1 MKNARHKR
9 SPALA
14 AVAPS
19 VAPPRQTPS
28 VEGSPSREA
37 AGREPLPIV
46 PRRVPLLRYGLPLL
60 LAALLTLGALWPRAA
75 LLLDAGGPLDRLLL
89 ANVHG
94 DEHLADYAYR
104 WTNKN
109 DQPTIVA
116 LSGWAGVTSTRV
128 TLRAQALPERGAVPV
143 TLLVAGQPVGTLT
156 IDGTLADHTTT
167 IAIPANAASGGD
179 LALALSAPTTRV
191 TGDNRDLGVKLD
203 ALTVTPLA
211 WDGATFWRGLPL
223 HLFGALALVALL
235 LLTIGGGAGR
245 LALAGRFGAALLVP
259 LALALVLPWTLAAL
273 PALLYAAG
281 AAALLRWRVRVLDTL
296 AAGWIALDR
305 SRVATAVALIGLIV
319 YAALLLPHLR
329 TAPWINHADYADNA
343 VVARNLVRGNGF
355 TVDYVAQFYRDWP
368 TVRHPADTWP
378 PLQPLMIALSF
389 ALFGVSVGVAK
400 LPNLLIM
407 LGLLWLVF
415 RVGRWIWSPRVG
427 LLAALLVALDP
438 DLLQGVVYPLN
449 DTAFTLLSF
458 GCIVLL
464 MKSAVSGRRSA
475 EETAGETA
483 GETAVDSQRLA
494 EGDEPITAGAP
505 PSTDHGPRTT
515 DPPLTTHDSRLTTLL
530 PWLLLGVLGGL
541 LILCKPSG
549 ALILVGSGAW
559 ALWRGWRDG
568 ALRPTIVGGA
578 LAAGVATLVWLPWGV
593 RNTITFGIP
602 FYSTESFDAWI
613 LIYRPWENIYAAY
626 AGHLP
631 LPHPR
636 LLVGYGFDTVTG
648 KIGRQFA
655 DAWKGLRAGEI
666 VPLTVMPLAILGLLV
681 ARGQR
686 QFALLLA
693 LGSAVLLYA
702 LFVLGYWHYESR
714 YALFLIPWGAL
725 FGAAGFWWTHDRLAA
740 WRGNGALAG
749 LAAVGVLALMLNSPW
764 DENSQWKRL
773 QDDWS
778 TDLRTPNSVTMAGWV
793 GANTPP
799 DAVIMSRNPWELSF
813 HSDRRSVMIPYD
825 TLPVIRQIA
834 AQYGVGYLQ
843 LDHLTDP
850 GYRRADLG
858 PLYDGPDEWNGFRK
872 VYDRRSKDGEGL
884 LIYTFPP
891 GGR

>member
-14 AVAPS
+14 AAAPP
-19 VAPPRQTPS
+19 VAPPRLTPS
-28 VEGSPSREA
+28 VEGAPPRGA
-37 AGREPLPIV
+37 AGHAPLPV
-46 PRRVPLLRYGLPLL
+46 APRRVVLLRYGLPLL

-109 DQPTIVA
+109 DQPTLVA
-116 LSGWAGVTSTRV
+116 LPGWAGVTSARV

-156 IDGTLADHTTT
+156 VDGTLADHTTT
-167 IAIPANAASGGD
+167 IAIPANAASNGD
-179 LALALSAPTTRV
+179 LALALSTPTTRV
-191 TGDNRDLGVKLD
+191 AGDNRDLGVKLD

-211 WDGATFWRGLPL
+211 WDGAAFWRGVPL
-223 HLFGALALVALL
+223 HLFGALALIALL
-235 LLTIGGGAGR
+235 LLTIGGGTGR

-259 LALALVLPWTLAAL
+259 LALALALPWTLAAL

-281 AAALLRWRVRVLDTL
+281 AATLLRWRVRVLDTL

-319 YAALLLPHLR
+319 YAALLLPHLLA
-329 TAPWINHADYADNA
+329 APWINHADYADNA

-355 TVDYVAQFYRDWP
+355 TVDYAAQFYRDWP

-415 RVGRWIWSPRVG
+415 RVGRWLWSPRVG

-464 MKSAVSGRRSA
+464 VKSAVGGRRSA
-475 EETAGETA
+475 EEDEEEKAATTTATGRKRWGSIIA
-483 GETAVDSQRLA
+483 LPAADRRLPTYA
-494 EGDEPITAGAP
+494 
-505 PSTDHGPRTT
+505 
-515 DPPLTTHDSRLTTLL
+515 
-530 PWLLLGVLGGL
+530 LLGLLGGL
-541 LILCKPSG
+541 LILSKPSG
-549 ALILVGSGAW
+549 AVILVGGGAW

-568 ALRPTIVGGA
+568 ALRPTLVGGA
-578 LAAGVATLVWLPWGV
+578 FAAGVALLVWLPWGV
-593 RNTITFGIP
+593 RNLITFGKP
-602 FYSTESFDAWI
+602 FYSTESFDAWV
-613 LIYRPWENIYAAY
+613 LMYRPWENIYAAY

-636 LLVGYGFDTVTG
+636 LLVGYGFDTVLG
-648 KIGRQFA
+648 KIGQQFA
-655 DAWKGLRAGEI
+655 DAWCSLRAGEI
-666 VPLTVMPLAILGLLV
+666 VPLTVIPLAILGLLV

-686 QFALLLA
+686 QIALLLA
-693 LGSAVLLYA
+693 LGSAILLYA

-778 TDLRTPNSVTMAGWV
+778 ADLRTPNSVTMAGWV

>member
-14 AVAPS
+14 AAAPP
-19 VAPPRQTPS
+19 VAPPRQPPPA
-28 VEGSPSREA
+28 EGRSAREI
-37 AGREPLPIV
+37 AGRASLPV
-46 PRRVPLLRYGLPLL
+46 APQRALFLRYGLPLL

-75 LLLDAGGPLDRLLL
+75 LLLDAGGPLDLLL
-89 ANVHG
+89 LTNVHG

-109 DQPTIVA
+109 DQPTLVA
-116 LSGWAGVTSTRV
+116 LPGWAGVTSARV
-128 TLRAQALPERGAVPV
+128 TVRAQALPGRGAVPV

-156 IDGTLADHTTT
+156 VDGTLADHTTT
-167 IAIPANAASGGD
+167 IAIPTDAASGGD
-179 LALALSAPTTRV
+179 LALAVSAPTTRV

-211 WDGATFWRGLPL
+211 RDGAAFWRGLPL
-223 HLFGALALVALL
+223 HLFGALTLVALL
-235 LLTIGGGAGR
+235 MLLIGGGAGR
-245 LALAGRFGAALLVP
+245 LTLAGRYGAALLVP
-259 LALALVLPWTLAAL
+259 LALALALPWTLAAL
-273 PALLYAAG
+273 PALLWAAG
-281 AAALLRWRVRVLDTL
+281 AAALLRRRVHALDGL
-296 AAGWIALDR
+296 VHGWAALDR
-305 SRVATAVALIGLIV
+305 PRIATAVALGGLLV
-319 YAALLLPHLR
+319 YAAIMLPHILA
-329 TAPWINHADYADNA
+329 APWINHADYADNA

-355 TVDYVAQFYRDWP
+355 AVDYVSQFYRDWP

-415 RVGRWIWSPRVG
+415 RVGRWLWSPRVG
-427 LLAALLVALDP
+427 LLAALFVAADP

-464 MKSAVSGRRSA
+464 MKLAAGKSSVVGRQSSEATA
-475 EETAGETA
+475 EE
-483 GETAVDSQRLA
+483 
-494 EGDEPITAGAP
+494 
-505 PSTDHGPRTT
+505 PSSTNYGLRTT
-515 DPPLTTHDSRLTTLL
+515 DSSPAPHDSRLTTHA
-530 PWLLLGVLGGL
+530 LLGLLGGL
-541 LILCKPSG
+541 LILSKPSG
-549 ALILVGSGAW
+549 AIILAGGGLWVV
-559 ALWRGWRDG
+559 WRGWRGG
-568 ALRPTIVGGA
+568 ALRPTLVGGA
-578 LAAGVATLVWLPWGV
+578 LAAGIALLVWLPWGV
-593 RNTITFGIP
+593 RNLLTFGQP

-613 LIYRPWENIYAAY
+613 LMYRPWENIYAAY
-626 AGHLP
+626 AGRLP

-648 KIGRQFA
+648 KVWQQFSE
-655 DAWKGLRAGEI
+655 AWKSLRAGQI
-666 VPLTVMPLAILGLLV
+666 FPLTIIPLALLGLLA

-686 QFALLLA
+686 QLAILGALGAAALLY
-693 LGSAVLLYA
+693 G
-702 LFVLGYWHYESR
+702 LFVLGYWHYEAR

-725 FGAAGFWWTHDRLAA
+725 FGAAGFWWLHDRLAA

-749 LAAVGVLALMLNSPW
+749 LAAVGVLALVLAP
-764 DENSQWKRL
+764 QWAQL
-773 QDDWS
+773 HDDWS
-778 TDLRTPNSVTMAGWV
+778 ADLRTPNSVVMAEWV
-793 GANTPP
+793 ASNTPP

-813 HSDRRSVMIPYD
+813 HGDRRSVMIPYD

-884 LIYTFPP
+884 LIYTFPT

>member
-14 AVAPS
+14 TAAPLI
-19 VAPPRQTPS
+19 APPRQSRPAEGAPS
-28 VEGSPSREA
+28 QGA
-37 AGREPLPIV
+37 AGRAPLPAA
-46 PRRVPLLRYGLPLL
+46 PQRASLLRYGLPLL
-60 LAALLTLGALWPRAA
+60 LTALLALGALWPRAA
-75 LLLDAGGPLDRLLL
+75 LFLDAGGPLDHLLL

-109 DQPTIVA
+109 AQPTSVA
-116 LSGWAGVTSTRV
+116 LPGWAGVTEARV

-143 TLLVAGQPVGTLT
+143 TILVAGQPVGTLT
-156 IDGTLADHTTT
+156 VDGTLADHTTT
-167 IAIPANAASGGD
+167 IAIPADAASDGD

-191 TGDNRDLGVKLD
+191 AGDNRDLGVKLD
-203 ALTVTPLA
+203 ALTITPLA
-211 WDGATFWRGLPL
+211 RDGAAFWRGLPL

-235 LLTIGGGAGR
+235 VLLIGGGTGR

-259 LALALVLPWTLAAL
+259 LALALALPWTLAAL
-273 PALLYAAG
+273 PALLWATG
-281 AAALLRWRVRVLDTL
+281 AATLLRWRVRALDAL
-296 AAGWIALDR
+296 AAGWVVLDR
-305 SRVATAVALIGLIV
+305 PRVATAVGLGGLIV
-319 YAALLLPHLR
+319 YAAIMLPHLLA
-329 TAPWINHADYADNA
+329 APWINHADYADNA

-415 RVGRWIWSPRVG
+415 RVGRWLWSPRVG
-427 LLAALLVALDP
+427 LLAALFVALDP

-458 GCIVLL
+458 GCIVLFG
-464 MKSAVSGRRSA
+464 K
-475 EETAGETA
+475 
-483 GETAVDSQRLA
+483 TAVGSRQLA
-494 EGDEPITAGAP
+494 EGNGEDSAP
-505 PSTDHGPRTT
+505 KGVELWSRFSR
-515 DPPLTTHDSRLTTLL
+515 LTTHDSRLPTY
-530 PWLLLGVLGGL
+530 LLLGLLAGL
-541 LILCKPSG
+541 LILSKPSG
-549 ALILVGSGAW
+549 AIILMGGGMWV
-559 ALWRGWRDG
+559 LWRGWRDG
-568 ALRPTIVGGA
+568 ALRPTLIGGA
-578 LAAGVATLVWLPWGV
+578 LAVGVALLVWLPWGV
-593 RNTITFGIP
+593 RNMLTFGQP

-613 LIYRPWENIYAAY
+613 LMYRPPWENIYAAY
-626 AGHLP
+626 AGRLP

-636 LLVGYGFDTVTG
+636 LLVGYGFDTVFG
-648 KIGRQFA
+648 KVWQQFVLGWR
-655 DAWKGLRAGEI
+655 DLRAGTI
-666 VPLTVMPLAILGLLV
+666 VPLTMIPLALLGLLA
-681 ARGQR
+681 ARGR
-686 QFALLLA
+686 QQLALLLT

-714 YALFLIPWGAL
+714 YALFLIPWSAL
-725 FGAAGFWWTHDRLAA
+725 FGAAGFWWLHDRLAA
-740 WRGNGALAG
+740 WRGNGTLAG
-749 LAAVGVLALMLNSPW
+749 LAAVGVLALLLAPGSALSPW
-764 DENSQWKRL
+764 AQLR
-773 QDDWS
+773 DDWRA
-778 TDLRTPNSVTMAGWV
+778 DLRTPNPVEMAGWI

-825 TLPVIRQIA
+825 TLPIIRQIA

-843 LDHLTDP
+843 LDHLTEP
-850 GYRRADLG
+850 GYRRAEIG
-858 PLYDGPDEWNGFRK
+858 PLYDGPDEWAGFRK
-872 VYDRRSKDGEGL
+872 IYDRRSQDGEGL
-884 LIYTFPP
+884 LIYTFPT

>member
-1 MKNARHKR
+1 M
-9 SPALA
+9 
-14 AVAPS
+14 
-19 VAPPRQTPS
+19 
-28 VEGSPSREA
+28 EGSPSRGA
-37 AGREPLPIV
+37 TGRAPLPIV
-46 PRRVPLLRYGLPLL
+46 PRRGALLRYGLPLL
-60 LAALLTLGALWPRAA
+60 LAALLSLGALWPRAA
-75 LLLDAGGPLDRLLL
+75 LFLDAGGPLDLLLL

-94 DEHLADYAYR
+94 DEHLAEYAYR

-109 DQPTIVA
+109 DQPTMVA
-116 LSGWAGVTSTRV
+116 LPGWAGVTSARV
-128 TLRAQALPERGAVPV
+128 TLRAQALPERGVVPV

-156 IDGTLADHTTT
+156 VDGTLADRTTT
-167 IAIPANAASGGD
+167 IAIPADPASGGD
-179 LALALSAPTTRV
+179 LALSLSAPTTRV
-191 TGDNRDLGVKLD
+191 AGDGRDLGVKLD

-211 WDGATFWRGLPL
+211 WDGAAFWRGVPL
-223 HLFGALALVALL
+223 HLFGTLALVGLL
-235 LLTIGGGAGR
+235 LLTIGDGTGR
-245 LALAGRFGAALLVP
+245 LALAGRFGAALVVP
-259 LALALVLPWTLAAL
+259 LALALALPWTLAAL
-273 PALLYAAG
+273 PALLYAATTVT
-281 AAALLRWRVRVLDTL
+281 LLRWRHRALDTL
-296 AAGWIALDR
+296 AHGWTALDQP
-305 SRVATAVALIGLIV
+305 RVATAVALGGLLV
-319 YAALLLPHLR
+319 YTAIMLPHLLV
-329 TAPWINHADYADNA
+329 APWINHADYADNA

-378 PLQPLMIALSF
+378 PLQPIMIALAF

-415 RVGRWIWSPRVG
+415 RVGRWLWSSRVG
-427 LLAALLVALDP
+427 LLAALIVALDP

-464 MKSAVSGRRSA
+464 MRSAVADRVV
-475 EETAGETA
+475 TAQESPA
-483 GETAVDSQRLA
+483 
-494 EGDEPITAGAP
+494 
-505 PSTDHGPRTT
+505 TDHGPRTT
-515 DPPLTTHDSRLTTLL
+515 DSPLPTTDRRLPTYA
-530 PWLLLGVLGGL
+530 LLGLLGGL
-541 LILCKPSG
+541 LILSKPSG
-549 ALILVGSGAW
+549 AIILAGGGAW

-568 ALRPTIVGGA
+568 RLRPTLVGGA
-578 LAAGVATLVWLPWGV
+578 LAAGVVLLVWLPWGV
-593 RNTITFGIP
+593 RNLITFGAP

-613 LIYRPWENIYAAY
+613 LMYRPWENIYAAY
-626 AGHLP
+626 AGRLP

-636 LLVGYGFDTVTG
+636 LLVGYGFDTIFS
-648 KIGRQFA
+648 KIGQQFSE
-655 DAWKGLRAGEI
+655 AWKSLRAGEI
-666 VPLTVMPLAILGLLV
+666 VPLPVMPLALLGLLA
-681 ARGQR
+681 ARGRR
-686 QFALLLA
+686 QLALLAA
-693 LGSAVLLYA
+693 LGAATGLYA
-702 LFVLGYWHYESR
+702 LFVLGYWHYEPR

-725 FGAAGFWWTHDRLAA
+725 FGAAGFWWLHDRLAA

-749 LAAVGVLALMLNSPW
+749 LAAVGVLALVLAP
-764 DENSQWKRL
+764 QWAQLR
-773 QDDWS
+773 DDWS
-778 TDLRTPNSVTMAGWV
+778 ADLRTPNSVVMAEWV

-884 LIYTFPP
+884 LIYTFPQ

>member
-14 AVAPS
+14 AAAPP
-19 VAPPRQTPS
+19 VAPPRQPPS
-28 VEGSPSREA
+28 VEGAPARGI
-37 AGREPLPIV
+37 AGRAPLPV
-46 PRRVPLLRYGLPLL
+46 APQRAQLLRYGLPLL

-75 LLLDAGGPLDRLLL
+75 LLLT
-89 ANVHG
+89 NVHG

-109 DQPTIVA
+109 DQPTLVA
-116 LSGWAGVTSTRV
+116 LPGWAGVTSARV
-128 TLRAQALPERGAVPV
+128 TVRAQALPERGVVPV

-156 IDGTLADHTTT
+156 VDGTLADHTTT
-167 IAIPANAASGGD
+167 IAIPADAASGGD

-191 TGDNRDLGVKLD
+191 AGDNRDLGVKLD
-203 ALTVTPLA
+203 ALTITPLA
-211 WDGATFWRGLPL
+211 RDGAAFWRGLPL
-223 HLFGALALVALL
+223 HLLGALALVALL
-235 LLTIGGGAGR
+235 ALLIGGGTGR
-245 LALAGRFGAALLVP
+245 LTLMGRYGAALLVP
-259 LALALVLPWTLAAL
+259 LALALALPWTLAAL
-273 PALLYAAG
+273 PALLWAAG
-281 AAALLRWRVRVLDTL
+281 AAALLRWRVRALDTL
-296 AAGWIALDR
+296 AHGWAALDR
-305 SRVATAVALIGLIV
+305 PRSATAVALGGLLV
-319 YAALLLPHLR
+319 YAAIMLPHILA
-329 TAPWINHADYADNA
+329 APWINHADYADNA

-415 RVGRWIWSPRVG
+415 RVGRWLWSPRVG
-427 LLAALLVALDP
+427 LLAALFVAADP

-464 MKSAVSGRRSA
+464 MRSAVGGRQSAEEAVSESSVAGRRSA
-475 EETAGETA
+475 GEAGEAATQ
-483 GETAVDSQRLA
+483 E
-494 EGDEPITAGAP
+494 P

-515 DPPLTTHDSRLTTLL
+515 DSRPTTHDSRLPTFA
-530 PWLLLGVLGGL
+530 LLGLLGGL
-541 LILCKPSG
+541 LILSKPSG
-549 ALILVGSGAW
+549 TIILAGGGLWVV
-559 ALWRGWRDG
+559 WRGWRG
-568 ALRPTIVGGA
+568 EALRPTLVGGA
-578 LAAGVATLVWLPWGV
+578 LAAGLALLVWLPWGV
-593 RNTITFGIP
+593 RNMLTFGRP

-613 LIYRPWENIYAAY
+613 LLYRPWENIYAAY
-626 AGHLP
+626 AGRLP

-648 KIGRQFA
+648 KVWQQFA
-655 DAWKGLRAGEI
+655 DAWRSLREGVI
-666 VPLTVMPLAILGLLV
+666 VPLTLLPLALLGLL
-681 ARGQR
+681 ATRGRR
-686 QFALLLA
+686 QFALVLA
-693 LGSAVLLYA
+693 LGAAVLLYA
-702 LFVLGYWHYESR
+702 LFVLGYWHYEAR

-725 FGAAGFWWTHDRLAA
+725 FGAAGFWWLHDRLAA

-749 LAAVGVLALMLNSPW
+749 LAALGVLALVLTAPW
-764 DENSQWKRL
+764 DETSQWNRL
-773 QDDWS
+773 QSDWRA
-778 TDLRTPNSVTMAGWV
+778 DLRTPNSVVMAEWV
-793 GANTPP
+793 ASNTPP

-813 HSDRRSVMIPYD
+813 HGDRRSVMIPYD

-834 AQYGVGYLQ
+834 AQYDVGYLQ

-884 LIYTFPP
+884 LIYTFPT

>member
-14 AVAPS
+14 AAAPP
-19 VAPPRQTPS
+19 VAPPRQTPPA
-28 VEGSPSREA
+28 EGSPSRQT
-37 AGREPLPIV
+37 AGRAPLPVV
-46 PRRVPLLRYGLPLL
+46 PRRAALLRYGLPLL
-60 LAALLTLGALWPRAA
+60 LAALLTLATLWPRTA
-75 LLLDAGGPLDRLLL
+75 LFLDAGGPLDRLLL
-89 ANVHG
+89 TNVHG
-94 DEHLADYAYR
+94 DEHLAEYAYR

-109 DQPTIVA
+109 DQPTILA
-116 LSGWAGVTSTRV
+116 LPGWAGVTEARV
-128 TLRAQALPERGAVPV
+128 ALRAQALPERGAVPV

-156 IDGTLADHTTT
+156 VDGSLADHTTT
-167 IAIPANAASGGD
+167 IAIPATTASGGD

-191 TGDNRDLGVKLD
+191 PGDNRDLGVKLD
-203 ALTVTPLA
+203 AITVTPLA
-211 WDGATFWRGLPL
+211 WDAAAFWRGLPI
-223 HLFGALALVALL
+223 HLLGTLVLVALL
-235 LLTIGGGAGR
+235 LLLIGGGAGR
-245 LALAGRFGAALLVP
+245 RATTGRFGAALLVP
-259 LALALVLPWTLAAL
+259 LALALALPWTLPAL
-273 PALLYAAG
+273 PALLWVAG
-281 AAALLRWRVRVLDTL
+281 AAALLRWRHRALDTL
-296 AAGWIALDR
+296 ALGWTALDR
-305 SRVATAVALIGLIV
+305 PRVATAVALGGLLI
-319 YAALLLPHLR
+319 YAAIMLPHILA
-329 TAPWINHADYADNA
+329 APWINHADYADNA

-378 PLQPLMIALSF
+378 PLQPIMIALAF

-415 RVGRWIWSPRVG
+415 RVGRWLWSSRVG
-427 LLAALLVALDP
+427 LLAAFFVALDP

-464 MKSAVSGRRSA
+464 MRAAVGGRQSA
-475 EETAGETA
+475 EEMAEESAVGGRWSPEGGERATA
-483 GETAVDSQRLA
+483 Q
-494 EGDEPITAGAP
+494 AP
-505 PSTDHGPRTT
+505 PSTDYGPQTT
-515 DPPLTTHDSRLTTLL
+515 APPLTTHDSRLTTLL

-549 ALILVGSGAW
+549 ALILVGGGAW
-559 ALWRGWRDG
+559 ALWRGWRG
-568 ALRPTIVGGA
+568 GELRATLVGGA
-578 LAAGVATLVWLPWGV
+578 LAAGVALLVWLPWGV
-593 RNTITFGIP
+593 RNMLTFGAP
-602 FYSTESFDAWI
+602 FSSTESDDAWI
-613 LIYRPWENIYAAY
+613 LMYRPWENIYAAY
-626 AGHLP
+626 AGRLP

-648 KIGRQFA
+648 KVWQQFVL
-655 DAWKGLRAGEI
+655 AWRDLREGVI
-666 VPLTVMPLAILGLLV
+666 VPLTIMPFALLGLLV
-681 ARGQR
+681 ARGRR
-686 QFALLLA
+686 QLALLMA
-693 LGSAVLLYA
+693 LGAAVLLYA

-725 FGAAGFWWTHDRLAA
+725 LGAAGFWWLHDRLAA

-749 LAAVGVLALMLNSPW
+749 LAAVGVLVLVLAAPW
-764 DENSQWKRL
+764 DATSQWNRL
-773 QDDWS
+773 QVDWS
-778 TDLRTPNSVTMAGWV
+778 ADLRTPNSVVMAEWV

-799 DAVIMSRNPWELSF
+799 DAIIMSRNLWELSF

-825 TLPVIRQIA
+825 TLPVIQQIA

-843 LDHLTDP
+843 LDHLTDQ

-858 PLYDGPDEWNGFRK
+858 PLYDGPGEWNGFRK

-884 LIYTFPP
+884 LIYTFPQ

>member
-1 MKNARHKR
+1 LSSRRTAGHA
-9 SPALA
+9 PLP
-14 AVAPS
+14 VAPHR
-19 VAPPRQTPS
+19 AR
-28 VEGSPSREA
+28 
-37 AGREPLPIV
+37 
-46 PRRVPLLRYGLPLL
+46 LLGYGLPLL

-75 LLLDAGGPLDRLLL
+75 LSLDAGGPFDHLLL

-116 LSGWAGVTSTRV
+116 LPGWAGVTAARV

-143 TLLVAGQPVGTLT
+143 TILVAGQPVGTLT
-156 IDGTLADHTTT
+156 VDGTLAERTIA
-167 IAIPANAASGGD
+167 IAIPADAASGGD
-179 LALALSAPTTRV
+179 LALALSTPTTRV
-191 TGDNRDLGVKLD
+191 PGDGRDLGVKLD
-203 ALTVTPLA
+203 ALTIVPLTR
-211 WDGATFWRGLPL
+211 DGGAFWRGLPL
-223 HLFGALALVALL
+223 HLVGALALVALL
-235 LLTIGGGAGR
+235 TLLIGGGAGQ
-245 LALAGRFGAALLVP
+245 LALTERYGAALIVP
-259 LALALVLPWTLAAL
+259 LALALALPWSLAAL

-281 AAALLRWRVRVLDTL
+281 AAALLRWRVRALDGL
-296 AAGWIALDR
+296 AAGWAALDR
-305 SRVATAVALIGLIV
+305 PRVATAVALVGLTA
-319 YAALLLPHLR
+319 YAAILLPHILA
-329 TAPWINHADYADNA
+329 APWINHADYADNA

-378 PLQPLMIALSF
+378 PLQPIMIALAF

-415 RVGRWIWSPRVG
+415 RVGRWLWSPRVG
-427 LLAALLVALDP
+427 LLAALLVAADP

-464 MKSAVSGRRSA
+464 GKMVVGGRQSA
-475 EETAGETA
+475 EEM
-483 GETAVDSQRLA
+483 AVGSRQSA
-494 EGDEPITAGAP
+494 EESERTTGANIP
-505 PSTDHGPRTT
+505 PTDHGPRTA
-515 DPPLTTHDSRLTTLL
+515 DSLL
-530 PWLLLGVLGGL
+530 PTADRRLPTYALLGLLGGL
-541 LILCKPSG
+541 LVLCKPSG
-549 ALILVGSGAW
+549 ALILVGGGAW
-559 ALWRGWRDG
+559 ALWRGWRAG
-568 ALRPTIVGGA
+568 ELRPTLIGGA
-578 LAAGVATLVWLPWGV
+578 LAAGIAALVWLPWGV
-593 RNTITFGIP
+593 RNTITFGAP

-626 AGHLP
+626 AGRLP

-648 KIGRQFA
+648 KIGQQFA
-655 DAWKGLRAGEI
+655 GAWRDLREGVI
-666 VPLTVMPLAILGLLV
+666 VPLTVVPLALLGLLT
-681 ARGQR
+681 ARGRWQI
-686 QFALLLA
+686 ATLGA
-693 LGSAVLLYA
+693 LGSALLLYA

-725 FGAAGFWWTHDRLAA
+725 FGAAGFWWLHDRLAA

-749 LAAVGVLALMLNSPW
+749 LAAVGVLVLVLTSPW
-764 DENSQWKRL
+764 DETSQWSRVQL
-773 QDDWS
+773 DWS
-778 TDLRTPNSVTMAGWV
+778 ADLRTPNSVVIAERI

-813 HSDRRSVMIPYD
+813 HSDRRSVMIPYGDLD
-825 TLPVIRQIA
+825 TIRQIA
-834 AQYGVGYLQ
+834 KQYGVGYLQ
-843 LDHLTDP
+843 LDHLTESE
-850 GYRRADLG
+850 YRRADLG

-872 VYDRRSKDGEGL
+872 IYDRRSKDGEGL
-884 LIYTFPP
+884 LIYTFPT